1 MSRLGAPP
9 YVDAPTLTSIR
20 YVASRNIIHHLIPAL
35 LLSLPAAGLWSC
47 AEEEQ
52 RDNVLFSEVKSVDK
66 LILARMTVSK
76 MATIDDI
83 PLSEAEGL
91 KQTSAALLD
100 ALKLGKRKAAYS
112 YDTYLRAYI
121 DLSNLTPDD
130 VKVDES
136 TKTITLSLPPVTTE
150 YLGRN
155 MEIREDHYRVTGL
168 RSEID
173 VDERA
178 ALKEQMNT
186 VLKNEVKN
194 KPMFRNKLVTEAKA
208 KAEAYFSSMLG
219 KDGYKVII
227 NFKEDR

>member
-1 MSRLGAPP
+1 M
-9 YVDAPTLTSIR
+9 
-20 YVASRNIIHHLIPAL
+20 NILHHLIPAL

-47 AEEEQ
+47 AGEEQ

-121 DLSNLTPDD
+121 DLSSLTPDD

-136 TKTITLSLPPVTTE
+136 TKTVTLSLPPVMTE
-150 YLGRN
+150 YLGRD

-173 VDERA
+173 AAERA

-194 KPMFRNKLVTEAKA
+194 KPMFRDKLVTEAKA
-208 KAEAYFSSMLG
+208 KARTYFSSLLG

-227 NFKEDR
+227 NFR

>member
-1 MSRLGAPP
+1 M
-9 YVDAPTLTSIR
+9 
-20 YVASRNIIHHLIPAL
+20 NILHHLIPAL

-47 AEEEQ
+47 AGEEQ

-66 LILARMTVSK
+66 LILARMAVSK

-121 DLSNLTPDD
+121 DLSSLTPDD
-130 VKVDES
+130 VKVDEN
-136 TKTITLSLPPVTTE
+136 TKTVTLSLPPVMTE
-150 YLGRN
+150 YLGRD

-173 VDERA
+173 AAERA

-194 KPMFRNKLVTEAKA
+194 KPMFRDKLVTEAKA

-227 NFKEDR
+227 NFREDR

>member
-1 MSRLGAPP
+1 M
-9 YVDAPTLTSIR
+9 
-20 YVASRNIIHHLIPAL
+20 NIIHHLIPAL

-66 LILARMTVSK
+66 LILALMTVCK
-76 MATIDDI
+76 MAIIDDI

>member
-1 MSRLGAPP
+1 M
-9 YVDAPTLTSIR
+9 
-20 YVASRNIIHHLIPAL
+20 NILHHLIPAL

-47 AEEEQ
+47 AGEEQ
-52 RDNVLFSEVKSVDK
+52 RDNVLFSEIKSVDK

-121 DLSNLTPDD
+121 DLSSLTPDD
-130 VKVDES
+130 VKVDEN
-136 TKTITLSLPPVTTE
+136 TKTVTLSLPPVTTE
-150 YLGRN
+150 YLGRD

-173 VDERA
+173 AAERA

-194 KPMFRNKLVTEAKA
+194 KPMFRDKLVTEAKA
-208 KAEAYFSSMLG
+208 KARTYFSSLLG

-227 NFKEDR
+227 NFREDR

>member
-1 MSRLGAPP
+1 M
-9 YVDAPTLTSIR
+9 
-20 YVASRNIIHHLIPAL
+20 
-35 LLSLPAAGLWSC
+35 
-47 AEEEQ
+47 
-52 RDNVLFSEVKSVDK
+52 LFSEVKSVDK

-219 KDGYKVII
+219 KDGYKAII

>member
-1 MSRLGAPP
+1 M
-9 YVDAPTLTSIR
+9 
-20 YVASRNIIHHLIPAL
+20 NIIHYLIPAL

-208 KAEAYFSSMLG
+208 KAEAYFSSMLS

>member
-1 MSRLGAPP
+1 M
-9 YVDAPTLTSIR
+9 
-20 YVASRNIIHHLIPAL
+20 NIIHHLSPAL

>member
-1 MSRLGAPP
+1 M
-9 YVDAPTLTSIR
+9 
-20 YVASRNIIHHLIPAL
+20 NIIHHLIPAL

-208 KAEAYFSSMLG
+208 KAEAYFSSMLS

>member
-1 MSRLGAPP
+1 M
-9 YVDAPTLTSIR
+9 
-20 YVASRNIIHHLIPAL
+20 NILHHLIPAL

-47 AEEEQ
+47 AGEEQ

-130 VKVDES
+130 VKVDEN
-136 TKTITLSLPPVTTE
+136 TKTVTLSLPPVMTE
-150 YLGRN
+150 YLGRD

-173 VDERA
+173 AAERA

-194 KPMFRNKLVTEAKA
+194 KPMFRDKLVTEAKA

-227 NFKEDR
+227 NFREDR

>member
-1 MSRLGAPP
+1 M
-9 YVDAPTLTSIR
+9 
-20 YVASRNIIHHLIPAL
+20 NILHHLIPAL

-47 AEEEQ
+47 AGEEQ

-121 DLSNLTPDD
+121 DLSSLTPDD

-136 TKTITLSLPPVTTE
+136 TKTVTLSLPPVMTE
-150 YLGRN
+150 YLGRD

-168 RSEID
+168 HSEID
-173 VDERA
+173 AAERA

-194 KPMFRNKLVTEAKA
+194 KPMFRDKLVTEAKA
-208 KAEAYFSSMLG
+208 KARTYFSSLLG

-227 NFKEDR
+227 NFREDR

>member
-1 MSRLGAPP
+1 M
-9 YVDAPTLTSIR
+9 
-20 YVASRNIIHHLIPAL
+20 NILHHLIPAL

-47 AEEEQ
+47 AGEEQ
-52 RDNVLFSEVKSVDK
+52 RDNVLFSEIKSVDK

-121 DLSNLTPDD
+121 DLSSLTPDD
-130 VKVDES
+130 VKVDEN
-136 TKTITLSLPPVTTE
+136 TKTVTLSLPPVTTE
-150 YLGRN
+150 YLGRD

-173 VDERA
+173 AAERA

-194 KPMFRNKLVTEAKA
+194 KPMFRDKLVTEAKA
-208 KAEAYFSSMLG
+208 KARTYFSSMLG

-227 NFKEDR
+227 NFREDR

>member
-1 MSRLGAPP
+1 M
-9 YVDAPTLTSIR
+9 
-20 YVASRNIIHHLIPAL
+20 NIIHHLIPAL

-168 RSEID
+168 RCEID

>member
-1 MSRLGAPP
+1 M
-9 YVDAPTLTSIR
+9 
-20 YVASRNIIHHLIPAL
+20 NILHHLIPAL

-47 AEEEQ
+47 AGEEQ

-121 DLSNLTPDD
+121 ALSSLTPDD

-136 TKTITLSLPPVTTE
+136 TKTVTLSLPPVMTE
-150 YLGRN
+150 YLGRD
-155 MEIREDHYRVTGL
+155 MEIREDHYRDTGL

-173 VDERA
+173 AAERA

-194 KPMFRNKLVTEAKA
+194 KPMFRDKLVTEAKA
-208 KAEAYFSSMLG
+208 KARTYFSSLLG

-227 NFKEDR
+227 NFREDR

>member
-1 MSRLGAPP
+1 M
-9 YVDAPTLTSIR
+9 
-20 YVASRNIIHHLIPAL
+20 NIIHHLIPAL

-52 RDNVLFSEVKSVDK
+52 RDNMLFSEVKSVDK

>member
-1 MSRLGAPP
+1 M
-9 YVDAPTLTSIR
+9 
-20 YVASRNIIHHLIPAL
+20 NILHHLIPAL

-47 AEEEQ
+47 AGEEQ

-121 DLSNLTPDD
+121 DLSSLTPDD

-136 TKTITLSLPPVTTE
+136 TKTVTLSLPPVMTE
-150 YLGRN
+150 YLGRD

-173 VDERA
+173 ATERA

-194 KPMFRNKLVTEAKA
+194 KPMFRDKLVTEAKA
-208 KAEAYFSSMLG
+208 KARTYFSSMLG

-227 NFKEDR
+227 NFREDR

>member
-1 MSRLGAPP
+1 M
-9 YVDAPTLTSIR
+9 
-20 YVASRNIIHHLIPAL
+20 NIIHHLIPAL

>member
-1 MSRLGAPP
+1 M
-9 YVDAPTLTSIR
+9 
-20 YVASRNIIHHLIPAL
+20 NILHHLIPAL

-47 AEEEQ
+47 AGEEQ

-121 DLSNLTPDD
+121 DLSSLTPDD

-136 TKTITLSLPPVTTE
+136 TKTVTLSLPPVMTE
-150 YLGRN
+150 YLGRD

-173 VDERA
+173 AAERA

-194 KPMFRNKLVTEAKA
+194 KPMFRDKLVTEAKA
-208 KAEAYFSSMLG
+208 KARTYFSSLLD

-227 NFKEDR
+227 NFREDR

>member
-1 MSRLGAPP
+1 M
-9 YVDAPTLTSIR
+9 
-20 YVASRNIIHHLIPAL
+20 NILHHLIPAL
-35 LLSLPAAGLWSC
+35 LLSIPAAGLWSC
-47 AEEEQ
+47 AGEEQ

-121 DLSNLTPDD
+121 DLSSLTPDD

-136 TKTITLSLPPVTTE
+136 TKTVTLSLPPVMTE
-150 YLGRN
+150 YLGRD

-173 VDERA
+173 AAERA

-194 KPMFRNKLVTEAKA
+194 KPMFRDKLVTEAKA
-208 KAEAYFSSMLG
+208 KARTYFSSLLG

-227 NFKEDR
+227 NFREDR

>member
-1 MSRLGAPP
+1 M
-9 YVDAPTLTSIR
+9 
-20 YVASRNIIHHLIPAL
+20 NIIHHLIPAL

-136 TKTITLSLPPVTTE
+136 TKTVTLSLPPVMTE
-150 YLGRN
+150 YLGRD

-173 VDERA
+173 AAERA

>member
-1 MSRLGAPP
+1 M
-9 YVDAPTLTSIR
+9 
-20 YVASRNIIHHLIPAL
+20 NILHHLIPAL

-47 AEEEQ
+47 AGEEQ
-52 RDNVLFSEVKSVDK
+52 SDNVLFSEVKSVDK

-121 DLSNLTPDD
+121 DLSSLTPDD

-136 TKTITLSLPPVTTE
+136 TKTVTLSLPPVMTE
-150 YLGRN
+150 YLGRD

-173 VDERA
+173 AAERA

-194 KPMFRNKLVTEAKA
+194 KPMFRDKLVTEAKA
-208 KAEAYFSSMLG
+208 KARTYFSSLLG

-227 NFKEDR
+227 NFREDR